1 MIKIALFAL
10 QETISTT
17 KVAEQMA
24 NYLSS
29 DGELEVAVIEANS
42 LERYRLIQGEIDEDN
57 AIVVNNVTY
66 VPEDIYIDELG
77 FDVVIYDYGSVN
89 VLFTITENFDKV
101 YLCENSDTSNISA
114 INDYFSENQ
123 FPCDILLFE
132 ANQEELKQYSSTG
145 YKCIKSSETDN
156 NICSYEVAMQLELL
170 LARASLTAPAYDKN
184 YNPSELIFE
193 EKKEVEENN
202 KKHFFKKTQKTEDN
216 AQITKKKEKRK
227 KKHLKQKNI
236 DNKNVDDNLFNE
248 QNDITSNKEDTFN
261 ESPQIEDS
269 SIKDEVIIPDNNST
283 QDNIPKDNKPT
294 DENYNSE
301 TLSFIDRVA
310 LETQKEEEE
319 RARLK
324 LETLQNSEEPVD
336 DEEIKK
342 VITDINYQKVPKPQ
356 FVEISKEEEKKQ
368 LEIENK
374 LRDIEKKD
382 RELKNKA
389 EEEKQKAEKEK
400 QKYQEELSLK
410 DKQIEKA
417 TQELE
422 EFNNN
427 VIEKENALK
436 EARRISEQKDQEIV
450 KKQEA
455 LDKAR
460 DIAKQKEDEIT
471 QKEEELQNLREHSK
485 QKDSEITKREEEL
498 NKIRAAAKEKD
509 QEIIK
514 KEEALNKVKEIAKQ
528 KDAEVAQKE
537 QELNQTKSLAKQKE
551 QELNET
557 KNLAKRK
564 EEELDKAIQFAKEKE
579 NEIIKKNEAL
589 QEAKSSILNQNKE
602 LEEKENK
609 IKELEYRAT
618 HDKLTN
624 VKNRAAF
631 DKDIKKYQVYS
642 IIFFDINNLKQTNDT
657 FGHQSGDKL
666 IITIANT
673 INSIF
678 PNDELYRLGGDEF
691 IVITRDIDDK
701 IINKSL
707 SLLEKQLDDITK
719 KDGQI
724 SYEVAFGFAS
734 SMEGNQS
741 DILSLADKR
750 MYANKKEKKHIDKEN
765 SITNDAV
772 THIDDKQSAQ
782 NIQNDENDTKEEI
795 INKVPNFNQ
804 TEEYEEK
811 LIRRSDHTQ
820 RKPVAIT
827 PTKKEKTSKLSSL
840 LKGSIDLSSI
850 KERANNLFSKNNNVE
865 FTGNISIFVTS
876 LRHGCGASYIAGSLA
891 SSLTDVYDRDIWI
904 DHKPGD
910 ILPDNIMVKE
920 IENEKDLFEAY
931 RNGIVVFDKGLYDE
945 LSEKD
950 VIEMNK
956 SSVHIM
962 VCTADD
968 VDLKKLANFIRNN
981 KFTAD
986 EWLYVFNHVHDNQ
999 VKKIN
1004 LAMKDYNH
1012 LIIPFHDYS
1021 EVPEDI
1027 REEWKEAIEY
1037 CITT

>member
-17 KVAEQMA
+17 KVAEQIA

-42 LERYRLIQGEIDEDN
+42 LERYRLIQGEVDEDN

-101 YLCENSDTSNISA
+101 YLCENSDVSNISA

-193 EKKEVEENN
+193 EKKETEENN
-202 KKHFFKKTQKTEDN
+202 KKHFFKKTQKTDTQ
-216 AQITKKKEKRK
+216 ATKKKEKRK
-227 KKHLKQKNI
+227 KKHLKQKDI
-236 DNKNVDDNLFNE
+236 DNKNVDNNSFDEQNNITPNQEDAFNE
-248 QNDITSNKEDTFN
+248 LPPVEDLST
-261 ESPQIEDS
+261 
-269 SIKDEVIIPDNNST
+269 KDEVIIPDNKTT
-283 QDNIPKDNKPT
+283 QDNILKNDRST
-294 DENYNSE
+294 EEDYNSK

-310 LETQKEEEE
+310 LDTQREEEE

-382 RELKNKA
+382 RELKNRA

-436 EARRISEQKDQEIV
+436 EAKRISEQKDQEII

-485 QKDSEITKREEEL
+485 QKDSEITKKEEEL

-509 QEIIK
+509 QEIVK

-537 QELNQTKSLAKQKE
+537 LELNQTKDLAKQKE
-551 QELNET
+551 QELDET
-557 KNLAKRK
+557 KNLAKQK
-564 EEELDKAIQFAKEKE
+564 EEELNKAIQFAKEKE
-579 NEIIKKNEAL
+579 NEITKKNEAL
-589 QEAKSSILNQNKE
+589 QEAKSNILSQNKE
-602 LEEKENK
+602 LEAKENR

-624 VKNRAAF
+624 AKNRTAF

-657 FGHQSGDKL
+657 FGHQYGDKL
-666 IITIANT
+666 IITIVNT
-673 INSIF
+673 INSVF
-678 PNDELYRLGGDEF
+678 PDDELYRLGGDEF
-691 IVITRDIDDK
+691 VVITKDIDDK

-707 SLLEKQLDDITK
+707 SLLEKQLDDISK

-734 SMEGNQS
+734 SIEGNQS

-750 MYANKKEKKHIDKEN
+750 MYANKKEKKHIDANKTKEN
-765 SITNDAV
+765 PIFDNNV
-772 THIDDKQSAQ
+772 THIDDKQSTQ
-782 NIQNDENDTKEEI
+782 NNQNDTKEEI

-840 LKGSIDLSSI
+840 LKGSMGLSSI

-920 IENEKDLFEAY
+920 INNEKDLFEAY

-956 SSVHIM
+956 SNVHII

-981 KFTAD
+981 KSTAD

-1027 REEWKEAIEY
+1027 REEWREAIEY